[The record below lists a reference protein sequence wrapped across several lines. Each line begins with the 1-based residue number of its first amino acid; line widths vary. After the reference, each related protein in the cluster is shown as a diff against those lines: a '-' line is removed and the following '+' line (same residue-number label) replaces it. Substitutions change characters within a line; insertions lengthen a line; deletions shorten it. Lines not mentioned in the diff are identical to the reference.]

1 MKTIKELKLG
11 FSDAQNYSQR
21 KNKKFFNDIFVKNTF
36 FRAFRQPK
44 PLTLCTC
51 GDTIEPLRF
60 EAVLPQSSRKTEL

>member
-36 FRAFRQPK
+36 WIVYLMIIFIF
-44 PLTLCTC
+44 L
-51 GDTIEPLRF
+51 
-60 EAVLPQSSRKTEL
+60 